1 MELGVPLAAHKC
13 MGPSTCLVF
22 LGIEIDTIAMEFRL
36 PQEKLSKLEELLSEW
51 QFKKVCSREKLESLL
66 GHLNHACS
74 VVRPG
79 RSLIGKLISLLTEAK
94 RKHRNISRINSEARS
109 DVRWWHMFIE
119 SWNGIP
125 ILRQQALAHP
135 DYELWSDAS
144 GSWGA
149 GAFWNSDWIQFQW
162 PHAIQQEQIAIKEL
176 APIAIACALLGRQW
190 KGTTVRANCDNKV
203 VVTVINLGYSR
214 DPFLMHLRIKN
225 I

>member
-144 GSWGA
+144 GSWG
-149 GAFWNSDWIQFQW
+149 
-162 PHAIQQEQIAIKEL
+162 
-176 APIAIACALLGRQW
+176 CR
-190 KGTTVRANCDNKV
+190 C
-203 VVTVINLGYSR
+203 
-214 DPFLMHLRIKN
+214 FLEFRLDSVSMATCHQLQSKN
-225 I
+225 